1 MPSLARSK
9 GSAWVMFPPLNQ
21 MRPEFRPDAADQ
33 KLEERALARAIGT
46 DDAAHLAGIDRPR
59 NVVDGTDPA
68 ERFAEILDHQ
78 KHRPN

>member
-21 MRPEFRPDAADQ
+21 MRPEFALMRPIRSWKNVLLPAPLGPMMQRIWPVSIDHETSSTARTPP
-33 KLEERALARAIGT
+33 KAL
-46 DDAAHLAGIDRPR
+46 L
-59 NVVDGTDPA
+59 
-68 ERFAEILDHQ
+68 RFLDHQ